1 MLALRGRRSQ
11 VAATASGSPQVLLS
25 SRRYRHISKGWGGLA
40 PVSPSEEML
49 TGRSRVSVRS
59 RLEQTVASP
68 GGLELPQAGRHFGGV
83 IVIPGK
89 GLSVQRFGEVTCY
102 EFAVLRGSSQN
113 CGVSVHLLRVAFPW
127 TVGLTV
133 PYRLAENL
141 ALPLGLFQNF
151 SPQRTA
157 VAPQT
162 PFSGSSSR
170 THSGFLPELQPFL
183 LDWKS
188 CEEMWISPK
197 ANPLGK
203 ASSPCG
209 FCSLQRFCVYYFV
222 FFPGL
227 IIVTCK
233 CVSPC
238 KPLCH
243 DLEREWPTVLFS
255 PNYLL

>member
-1 MLALRGRRSQ
+1 MS
-11 VAATASGSPQVLLS
+11 
-25 SRRYRHISKGWGGLA
+25 
-40 PVSPSEEML
+40 
-49 TGRSRVSVRS
+49 
-59 RLEQTVASP
+59 
-68 GGLELPQAGRHFGGV
+68 
-83 IVIPGK
+83 VIPGK

-102 EFAVLRGSSQN
+102 EFAILRGSSQN

-127 TVGLTV
+127 IVGLTV

-188 CEEMWISPK
+188 CEEMWISH
-197 ANPLGK
+197 PLGR
-203 ASSPCG
+203 SSWQSIQ
-209 FCSLQRFCVYYFV
+209 SLWFLFSSV
-222 FFPGL
+222 
-227 IIVTCK
+227 
-233 CVSPC
+233 
-238 KPLCH
+238 PLC
-243 DLEREWPTVLFS
+243 LLFRIFS
-255 PNYLL
+255 WADHCYLQVG